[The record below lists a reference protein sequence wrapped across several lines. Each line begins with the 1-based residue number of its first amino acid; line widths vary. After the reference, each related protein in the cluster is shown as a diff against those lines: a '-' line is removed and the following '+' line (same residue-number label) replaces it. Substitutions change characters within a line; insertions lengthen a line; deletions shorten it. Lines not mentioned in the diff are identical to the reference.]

1 MTLQL
6 LSQFPQQLRWGIK
19 LEEKSKENK
28 TSAKQRPCYYVLLKN
43 TPPTKPQKNYLS
55 NNPTSCRRQ
64 QLSSPMIR
72 HYINL
77 NAMGFAAP
85 KMPELRER
93 GFQMRKD
100 EKKQIGVRIC
110 EDTRRFA
117 IAIVYLKKFRGHLSG
132 SVG

>member
-1 MTLQL
+1 
-6 LSQFPQQLRWGIK
+6 
-19 LEEKSKENK
+19 
-28 TSAKQRPCYYVLLKN
+28 
-43 TPPTKPQKNYLS
+43 
-55 NNPTSCRRQ
+55 
-64 QLSSPMIR
+64 MIR